1 MAKTLGD
8 ITTELTDRV
17 LTPAKAKADDIIRE
31 ATAEAERIRAASET
45 EAGRIREA
53 AEQESANLRRQM
65 EVDMET
71 AARNFLLKVE
81 ERLENAVVDPV
92 IEETV
97 RPLLSDREFLEKM
110 ILELL
115 VGFNRHGGREHL
127 IEVLLPEAE
136 QKELET
142 WFLKRFHDR
151 SSHPLEVRFTDKIT
165 FGFKIGVAGTGTH
178 INFSDG
184 LLQVFSE
191 FCSPRFRKYF
201 FSAKES

>member
-17 LTPAKAKADDIIRE
+17 LSPARAKADDLIRE
-31 ATAEAERIRAASET
+31 AQVEAERILAAADA

-53 AEQESANLRRQM
+53 AAQESANLRRQM
-65 EVDMET
+65 EADLET
-71 AARNFLLKVE
+71 AARNFLLIVE
-81 ERLENAVVDPV
+81 ERLEAAIVNPV
-92 IEETV
+92 IEGALK
-97 RPLLSDREFLEKM
+97 PLLSDREFLEKM

-115 VGFNRHGGREHL
+115 AGYGRHGGREHH
-127 IEVLLPEAE
+127 IEILLPAA
-136 QKELET
+136 QQAELEA
-142 WFLKRFHDR
+142 WFLERFKEKI
-151 SSHPLEVRFTDKIT
+151 SQPLEVRFTDKIT

-178 INFSDG
+178 VNFSDG

-201 FSAKES
+201 FPRQES